1 LRHTGGVGGL
11 PGKAEA
17 ADAVWNARAVT
28 RGRLEAFTDAVIAIV
43 MTIMV
48 LNLRPP
54 TGHGFGD
61 LRPLVPK
68 LLVYAL
74 SFTFL
79 AIYWNNHHHLMQ
91 VVERIDGR
99 VLWANMGLL
108 FALSLTPAATGWL
121 GEHPNESAPVV
132 VYGLVLL
139 LSAVAYF
146 VLTRALLVLHPPD
159 SALAVAIGSDRK
171 GRLSAI
177 AYAVAVVVAF
187 FVPGVALAIYV
198 AVAVVWL
205 VPDRRISRVIERLP
219 KEEPGAEPP
228 ELA

>member
-1 LRHTGGVGGL
+1 M
-11 PGKAEA
+11 
-17 ADAVWNARAVT
+17 T

-48 LNLRPP
+48 LDLRSPP
-54 TGHGFGD
+54 GHGFSD
-61 LRPLVPK
+61 LKPVLPK

-79 AIYWNNHHHLMQ
+79 AIYWNNHHHLMHL
-91 VVERIDGR
+91 VERIDSR

-108 FALSLTPAATGWL
+108 FSLSLTPAATSWF
-121 GEHPNESAPVV
+121 GEHPRDTAPVV

-146 VLTRALLVLHPPD
+146 VLTQTLLALHAPD
-159 SALAVAIGSDRK
+159 SSLAVAIGSDRK

-177 AYAVAVVVAF
+177 AYLVAVGLAF
-187 FVPGVALAIYV
+187 FEPWAAIGLYI

-205 VPDRRISRVIERLP
+205 VPDRRITRVIERSP
-219 KEEPGAEPP
+219 DDDH
-228 ELA
+228 